1 MMEAKESGGQR
12 ILSKINQ
19 FNEKTYSFKKLSN
32 FVKQEIER
40 ALKNSKVHILI
51 DELGPSVAAVV
62 KADKGKRPCSPPIR
76 GFAALVIASKKAF
89 SVHKDLS
96 KFCKKHNIAAAHKNT
111 TGLFGFPIKHQ
122 HIVYGA
128 IVLEKVKDHIPFG
141 RAGESLVAMIAARLA
156 VEIAYDK
163 LVEEK
168 KRLESEVE
176 QLALFDPLTK
186 IPNRRY
192 FDLILE
198 MEMRKAKGYS
208 RQLSL
213 AMIDL
218 DHFRNLNARHGKKVG
233 NELLVH
239 VAQTL
244 QRNVRGTDFVARFGG
259 EEFMIILPEALN
271 DAAVNVAERIRSAV
285 EHAPLV
291 LKGTGKKKVT
301 ISIGVVTYPS
311 SAENLPAFLE
321 QADRALKRAK
331 GLGRNQVIAI

>member
-1 MMEAKESGGQR
+1 
-12 ILSKINQ
+12 
-19 FNEKTYSFKKLSN
+19 
-32 FVKQEIER
+32 V
-40 ALKNSKVHILI
+40 
-51 DELGPSVAAVV
+51 VAAGEVE
-62 KADKGKRPCSPPIR
+62 KGKKPYSPSIR
-76 GFAALVIASKKAF
+76 GFAALVVASKKVF
-89 SVHKDLS
+89 IVHKDLS
-96 KFCKKHNIAAAHKNT
+96 KFCKKHNIAALHKNT
-111 TGLFGFPIKHQ
+111 TGLCGYPIQ
-122 HIVYGA
+122 HRNIVYGA
-128 IVLEKVKDHIPFG
+128 IVLEKVKDHSPFG
-141 RAGESLVAMIAARLA
+141 RAVESLVALIAARLA
-156 VEIAYDK
+156 VEIAFDR

-168 KRLESEVE
+168 NRLESEVE

-233 NELLVH
+233 NELLIH

-244 QRNVRGTDFVARFGG
+244 QRNVRATDFVARFGG

-271 DAAVNVAERIRSAV
+271 EAAVNVAERIRSAV
-285 EHAPLV
+285 ESAPLV
-291 LKGTGKKKVT
+291 LKGTGRKKVT

-311 SAENLPAFLE
+311 SAENLPALLE
-321 QADRALKRAK
+321 QANRALKKAK
-331 GLGRNQVIAI
+331 GLGRNQVVAI